1 LKLNCT
7 NQLLVYADDNN
18 ILGGSVHTI
27 KEKAKAFLVAS
38 KGTGLEVNA
47 DKSKSSSVYTF
58 LYYSYS
64 VYSQINVYITLHD
77 KIYITLY
84 LDEIPPDH
92 ISWRWMFFGTFHTEQ
107 KELLSFAWNCHY
119 CTVLISQYCVIDTYQ
134 FLYIL
139 EF

>member
-1 LKLNCT
+1 MKLNCT

-64 VYSQINVYITLHD
+64 VYSH
-77 KIYITLY
+77 
-84 LDEIPPDH
+84 
-92 ISWRWMFFGTFHTEQ
+92 
-107 KELLSFAWNCHY
+107 
-119 CTVLISQYCVIDTYQ
+119 SQYNTAR
-134 FLYIL
+134 
-139 EF
+139 